1 MMICGRSTEG
11 LFAAPELGLPLSMRG
26 RERPCGRREN
36 ERGFRVSP
44 FDAAS
49 FTGARVSEARVKYGA
64 GSLPECRTVAPEHV
78 YQTRL
83 LLLGPAGGD
92 VGLIA
97 MREVGDGSGGGASRS
112 AGRAQGAGDG
122 VRAHAW

>member
-11 LFAAPELGLPLSMRG
+11 LFAAPELGVPLSIRG

-64 GSLPECRTVAPEHV
+64 GSLPECRTVALSTF
-78 YQTRL
+78 TRL
-83 LLLGPAGGD
+83 VCCCWALRAAMLG
-92 VGLIA
+92 
-97 MREVGDGSGGGASRS
+97 
-112 AGRAQGAGDG
+112 
-122 VRAHAW
+122 